1 MWISTPWVAE
11 EGGVLHPWSPCPTW
25 DTLSKVGPLLVQQ
38 TYSNLLTQ
46 PNANPFQSQALTVR
60 WLGSEERPRGL
71 GGECSALLGFKVPT
85 IEI

>member
-1 MWISTPWVAE
+1 MGISTPWVAE
-11 EGGVLHPWSPCPTW
+11 EGGVLHPWSLCPTW

-46 PNANPFQSQALTVR
+46 PNANPFQSQAVTVH
-60 WLGSEERPRGL
+60 WLGPGDWEVSA
-71 GGECSALLGFKVPT
+71 CSALLGFKVPA